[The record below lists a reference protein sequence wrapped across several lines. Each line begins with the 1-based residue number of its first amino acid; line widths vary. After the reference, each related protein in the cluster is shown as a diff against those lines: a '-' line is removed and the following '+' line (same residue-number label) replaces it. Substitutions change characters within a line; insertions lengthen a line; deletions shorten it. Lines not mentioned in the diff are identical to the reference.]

1 MSDTEFQKLSKQM
14 LEILKACEDSP
25 SYENRPQITS
35 PDLTYTTLLAKYPFL
50 KNGGTKEHFF
60 ALYLDGRRRLLFI
73 ENISIGTATA
83 TLVHPREVFSPAL
96 KSEIPVTSIILAH
109 NHPSGEAI
117 PSREDRMLT
126 ERLVQAGQ
134 LLAIN
139 VDDHIIIGD
148 NNYVSLRQMD
158 IIFL

>member
-1 MSDTEFQKLSKQM
+1 M
-14 LEILKACEDSP
+14 
-25 SYENRPQITS
+25 
-35 PDLTYTTLLAKYPFL
+35 
-50 KNGGTKEHFF
+50 
-60 ALYLDGRRRLLFI
+60 LFI